1 MEDLKPVLKKVK
13 CGRVSLQQ
21 LRRIALPTILT
32 ENMEIGE
39 GDELTVYYDPDSK
52 AAVLVKTEVA
62 RQPTAKYAKK
72 GRAR

>member
-1 MEDLKPVLKKVK
+1 MEDPRPVLKKVK

-39 GDELTVYYDPDSK
+39 GDELAIYYDPDRK
-52 AAVLVKTEVA
+52 AAVLVKAEIA
-62 RQPTAKYAKK
+62 KQPTAKYAKK
-72 GRAR
+72 GRTR